1 MLKRKVNFKRPILKK
16 PVSKKPISKKPISK
30 KLIPKITNKLMIKQ
44 LPNSIDDSI
53 QPYQHFIIIR
63 FSLAFA
69 KGNLQKMDYT
79 LNDDRLEKR
88 FKLFEN
94 ICLPSLINQIKKDNV
109 TVLINITDNMPEKWK
124 NRLHELINDHDFI
137 QIQEFDHRINE
148 NLRTCL
154 HNKYL
159 EKYIKPQTK
168 IVATSRLDDDDAFTP
183 NFTNV
188 ISKYMKPSYVNH
200 IITLTK
206 GYYFNP
212 INKRCSVVNRSLL
225 AIGLT
230 LIQYV
235 GKYQKFPYGIYSHQH
250 SHWNNLA
257 KCVHVNNVKYIRT
270 VHDTNNS
277 IKNGIQ
283 TRVPLNNIVTN
294 LNILHQEFPGVSLLI
309 IQIVTIDPY

>member
-1 MLKRKVNFKRPILKK
+1 MFKK
-16 PVSKKPISKKPISK
+16 PFVKKPIPKK
-30 KLIPKITNKLMIKQ
+30 TNKIIIKKIPPQ
-44 LPNSIDDSI
+44 NNNII

-69 KGNLQKMDYT
+69 KGNLQKMVYT

-94 ICLPSLINQIKKDNV
+94 ICLPSLTNQIKKDNV
-109 TVLINITDNMPEKWK
+109 TVIINITDNMPEKWK
-124 NRLHELINDHDFI
+124 NKLYELIDDHEFI
-137 QIQEFDHRINE
+137 QIQEFDHKINE

-159 EKYIKPQTK
+159 EKYIKPETK
-168 IVATSRLDDDDAFTP
+168 IIATSRLDDDDAFTK
-183 NFTNV
+183 NFTDI
-188 ISKYMKPSYVNH
+188 ISNYMKLNYINH
-200 IITLTK
+200 VITLNK

-212 INKRCSVVNRSLL
+212 INKKCSIVNRSLL

-235 GKYQKFPYGIYSHQH
+235 NKYQKFPYGIYSHQH
-250 SHWNNLA
+250 SHWNNLT
-257 KCVHVNNVKYIRT
+257 KCISINNVKYIRT

-283 TRVPLNNIVTN
+283 TKVPSNNIVQN
-294 LNILHQEFPGVSLLI
+294 LNILRQEFPGLI
-309 IQIVTIDPY
+309 I